1 MVVQA
6 DVRGVQRTMS
16 DESVT
21 RRAFDLLDEVLD
33 LPEDERD
40 NWIQSHATTDPAV
53 VTELR
58 ALLAAAARV
67 SGVLELAPSAVSPQQ
82 LRDSLASALS
92 DRYEIVGELGRGGMA
107 AVFRAHERKHDRDV
121 VIKVLD
127 PNTSH
132 YFGGERFLREVSI
145 AASLA
150 HPHIVPLIDSGAAEG
165 LMYYVMPYMD
175 GETLRDKLR
184 RTDISTPDA
193 IGILRDVAGAL
204 TFAHDAGVVHRD
216 IKPENVFLTAGHAYL
231 LDFGIAKIFG
241 DTSDDITSPG
251 IALGTQRYMAPEQ
264 AMAADDVDGRV
275 DMYAWGLLGIEL
287 FTGKTV
293 VSGEESTAPA
303 ALARR
308 RDLPNRI
315 ATLLLE
321 CISEAVERRPVSMQ
335 EVLRRLD
342 DAMPASQ
349 KPKRARIWL
358 IAGGAIAAS
367 LALFAVQ
374 RTYAAGDNF
383 AEPIALSVL
392 QNETGDSTLSV
403 VGRFAGDWVT
413 EGLQRMG
420 GVQVVPWSDARL
432 ASEHAATSGASVA
445 ATVRNEAGAG
455 TVVTGTYYQR
465 RDSLYLQAQLV
476 NARSGRVV
484 SALAPIVFPASNPE
498 DGISQLRDRVM
509 GAVAATRDERVSTL
523 PGVSHNPPT
532 FSAYRLFDSG
542 LDRFLAQRYAESLP
556 IFREAFARD
565 TTFTAALLLGAR
577 AAFNDDNLSVA
588 DSLVVQARARESEL
602 SAYQDESLRY
612 IESLLNGE
620 GEKARAAIQRAAD
633 IAPNSRAGFDNAAA
647 LLNAGYAQAARDQLK
662 RMNPDRGEMMGWSSY
677 WTQVAHA
684 NHMLNDFDGERNAAR
699 EMWRRYPD
707 RRVALVL
714 EARALAAAGD
724 IRRLDSALVA
734 WESQPADVYWS
745 QGAGMVVAAEQFL
758 LRGQVAQGQKY
769 AERAV
774 PWFANRLLA
783 TPNDRSHRYWLGNA
797 LYTLGRYNEA
807 RVYFEGLA
815 NEFPDRLRYRGLAA
829 LTAARRGDTTA
840 ANTWLGNPAPRYHGE
855 FLAFQ
860 ARVAAITGNTEKAIN
875 LLTNALECGIEAYP
889 WVPGAAYTDL
899 QPIMKDPRGRALM
912 RGR

>member
-1 MVVQA
+1 
-6 DVRGVQRTMS
+6 MS
-16 DESVT
+16 DDSVS
-21 RRAFDLLDEVLD
+21 RRALHLFDEVLD
-33 LPEDERD
+33 LPEQDRDEWL
-40 NWIQSHATTDPAV
+40 NSHESTDPEAIS
-53 VTELR
+53 ELR
-58 ALLAAAARV
+58 ALLAAAERA
-67 SGVLELAPSAVSPQQ
+67 SGVLELAPSVVSPRQ
-82 LRDSLASALS
+82 LRESLASALS
-92 DRYEIVGELGRGGMA
+92 DRYEVGDELGRGGMA

-127 PNTSH
+127 PNTTH
-132 YFGGERFLREVSI
+132 YFGAERFLREVSI
-145 AASLA
+145 AATLA
-150 HPHIVPLIDSGAAEG
+150 HPHIVPLIDSGAAQG
-165 LMYYVMPYMD
+165 LLYYVMPYMD
-175 GETLRDKLR
+175 GETLRAKLR
-184 RTDISTPDA
+184 RSDIGTFEA

-204 TFAHDAGVVHRD
+204 VFAHEGGVVHRD

-241 DTSDDITSPG
+241 DTQDNITSPG
-251 IALGTQRYMAPEQ
+251 MALGTQRYMAPEQ
-264 AMAADDVDGRV
+264 AMAADDVDSRV
-275 DMYAWGLLGIEL
+275 DIYAWGLLGIEL
-287 FTGKTV
+287 LTGKTI
-293 VSGEESTAPA
+293 VSGDPDNTAPA

-308 RDLPNRI
+308 KDLPARVS
-315 ATLLLE
+315 TLLLE
-321 CISEAVERRPVSMQ
+321 CVSEAVERRPLSMNA
-335 EVLRRLD
+335 VLQRLD
-342 DAMPASQ
+342 DAMPAA
-349 KPKRARIWL
+349 PKKTKRTRLWM
-358 IAGGAIAAS
+358 AGGVAVAAS
-367 LALFAVQ
+367 LALFVVQ

-392 QNETGDSTLSV
+392 QNETGDSTMAV

-420 GVQVVPWSDARL
+420 GVRVVPWSDARL
-432 ASEHAATSGASVA
+432 ASEHAAASGASLVSTA
-445 ATVRNEAGAG
+445 RSEAGAG

-523 PGVSHNPPT
+523 PGVTHNPPT
-532 FSAYRLFDSG
+532 FSAYRLFDTG
-542 LDRFLAQRYAESLP
+542 LDRFLEQRYAESLP

-565 TTFTAALLLGAR
+565 STFTAALLLGAR

-588 DSLVVQARARESEL
+588 DSLVDQARARESEL

-647 LLNAGYAQAARDQLK
+647 LLNAGYAHAALEQLK
-662 RMNPDRGEMMGWSSY
+662 RMNPDRGEMLGWSSY

-684 NHMLNDFDGERNAAR
+684 HHMLGDFAREREAAR

-724 IRRLDSALVA
+724 IRRLDSAFVA
-734 WESQPADVYWS
+734 WESLPADTYWS
-745 QGAGMVVAAEQFL
+745 QGASMVVAAEQFT
-758 LRGQVAQGQKY
+758 LRGQTALARKY
-769 AERAV
+769 SEKAV
-774 PWFANRLLA
+774 PWFTNRLVA
-783 TPNDRSHRYWLGNA
+783 TPNDRGHRYWLGTA
-797 LYTLGRYNEA
+797 LYNLARYDEA
-807 RVYFEGLA
+807 RVYFDGLA
-815 NEFPDRLRYRGLAA
+815 NEFPDRIRYRGLAA

-840 ANTWLGNPAPRYHGE
+840 ANQWLTAPAPRYHGE
-855 FLAFQ
+855 WLAFR
-860 ARVAAITGNTEKAIN
+860 ARVAAITGNTERAIN
-875 LLTNALECGIEAYP
+875 LLTNAVDCGVEAYP
-889 WVPGAAYTDL
+889 WVPGAAYVDL
-899 QPIMKDPRGRALM
+899 QAIMNDPRGRALM